1 MSEAEKYTI
10 KNNKVDFTPF
20 IDPVKKVGEAAAK
33 ETRAWL
39 EERQRNT
46 SQANKEVL
54 CRPSFV
60 KQLDAVV
67 TNFRVRKETRTEDPR
82 DRQYASFVKQL
93 DAVVTNFRV
102 RKETRTEDPRDRQYG
117 EFVSLPSI
125 KIMGQLQRYMR
136 GNISVYLS
144 VAVTCAGSTNTLER
158 RRCYRMFG
166 AYHVTDVGYRRIAT
180 AFAQHQDITSIPAGL
195 VFIACE

>member
-1 MSEAEKYTI
+1 MELRSGTTVRPAVDYFPANAYRDPYNLYTPLKVSSLKITKPFKCLVMREVTVAMSEAEKYTI

-39 EERQRNT
+39 EERQSNT

-54 CRPSFV
+54 CR
-60 KQLDAVV
+60 L
-67 TNFRVRKETRTEDPR
+67 
-82 DRQYASFVKQL
+82 
-93 DAVVTNFRV
+93 
-102 RKETRTEDPRDRQYG
+102 
-117 EFVSLPSI
+117 
-125 KIMGQLQRYMR
+125 
-136 GNISVYLS
+136 
-144 VAVTCAGSTNTLER
+144 AVTCAGSTSTLER

-166 AYHVTDVGYRRIAT
+166 VYHVIDVGYRRIVT